1 MMKIQKMMKAKKKIC
16 SGCETEQYIWK
27 TIGRDRY
34 CKDCAGR
41 ITPAKKIPAKSS
53 KKAGEDQVYS
63 KLRKDY
69 LTLHPVCRA
78 KIPGCTN
85 VATDVHH
92 KYSGKDRSKYYL
104 ITTTWMPVCRS
115 CHNAIHDK
123 LSAEEAIELGFKYK
137 E

>member
-1 MMKIQKMMKAKKKIC
+1 MMMTTLKKMKAKKKLC

-41 ITPAKKIPAKSS
+41 ITPAKKIATKSS

-69 LTLHPVCRA
+69 LTLRPVCKA
-78 KIPGCTN
+78 NVPGCTS

-92 KYSGKDRSKYYL
+92 KAGRGKYYL
-104 ITTTWMPVCRS
+104 ITTTWLPVCRI
-115 CHNAIHDK
+115 CHMWIETHPK
-123 LSAEEAIELGFKYK
+123 EAKELGFS
-137 E
+137 ENRL